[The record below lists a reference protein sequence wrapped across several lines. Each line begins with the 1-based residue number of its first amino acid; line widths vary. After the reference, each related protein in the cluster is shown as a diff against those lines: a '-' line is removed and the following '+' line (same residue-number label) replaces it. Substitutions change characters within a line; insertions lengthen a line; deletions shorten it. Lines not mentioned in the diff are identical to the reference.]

1 MHYLFIC
8 ILFQRVINN
17 MNNEAQDR
25 CADET
30 IQGQPPHV
38 PNDDEFLQMGQ
49 QQLPDILQHVCYAF
63 FHFSFIFLSLFFCRK
78 IMLINFLMFFFKMR
92 KGAPTSLLASEACQ
106 QKSASFDHIFSGSA
120 LPNNRIISID
130 QPSVIIF
137 FTTKCIV
144 LNLHI
149 YSTIL

>member
-17 MNNEAQDR
+17 MNTEAQDR

-63 FHFSFIFLSLFFCRK
+63 FHFSFLFLSLFFCKK
-78 IMLINFLMFFFKMR
+78 IMLINFLMFFLKCAR
-92 KGAPTSLLASEACQ
+92 APPPHYLL
-106 QKSASFDHIFSGSA
+106 QKHANKRVPVLTIYFQA
-120 LPNNRIISID
+120 LHCPIIG
-130 QPSVIIF
+130 
-137 FTTKCIV
+137 
-144 LNLHI
+144 
-149 YSTIL
+149 

>member
-63 FHFSFIFLSLFFCRK
+63 FILV
-78 IMLINFLMFFFKMR
+78 FFFFLY
-92 KGAPTSLLASEACQ
+92 SFVE
-106 QKSASFDHIFSGSA
+106 KS
-120 LPNNRIISID
+120 
-130 QPSVIIF
+130 
-137 FTTKCIV
+137 C
-144 LNLHI
+144 
-149 YSTIL
+149 